1 MKDTVVD
8 MVVVDS
14 ERHIT
19 VLLSGEL
26 DRATAPGA
34 RDRLLE
40 LASTTDRPLLLDLGG
55 ISFFDAEGMRAI
67 SAAARAGERHGLAV
81 VGLRPFAAKM
91 FRILHLHE
99 SIPLCET
106 QQEALWCLLPRTDTE
121 IADWLS

>member
-40 LASTTDRPLLLDLGG
+40 LAGSAERPLVLDLGG
-55 ISFFDAEGMRAI
+55 ISFFDAEGMRAVA
-67 SAAARAGERHGLAV
+67 SVARACEQHGLAV
-81 VGLRPFAAKM
+81 VGLRPFAEKM

-99 SIPLCET
+99 AIPLCAT

-121 IADWLS
+121 IATWLS